1 MPTYFAHADLP
12 YAPQQ
17 VFDLVADIESYPKFL
32 HHVAAA
38 RIRRRNGNMLWVDQ
52 VVRFAML
59 RLHFSTRAVLEPPS
73 RIHVVCND
81 SLFGTFDETWSFAD
95 APSGGTR
102 LECHATYELRSGL
115 IRMVLGPALSDL
127 LGTSVKA
134 FQARARQIYGSAAS
148 VSSEPGQVGV
158 TSSQSP

>member
-12 YAPQQ
+12 YSPQQ

-32 HHVAAA
+32 RHVAAA
-38 RIRRRNGNMLWVDQ
+38 RIRRRNGSTLLVDQ

-59 RLHFSTRAVLEPPS
+59 RLRFSTRAVLEPPS

-81 SLFGTFDETWSFAD
+81 SMFGTFDETWSFSPG
-95 APSGGTR
+95 PSGGTR

-115 IRMVLGPALSDL
+115 IRMVLGPALADL
-127 LGTSVKA
+127 LSTSVKA
-134 FQARARQIYGSAAS
+134 FQARATQIYGGAA
-148 VSSEPGQVGV
+148 GRL
-158 TSSQSP
+158 